1 MPFIYKYL
9 PPERVTFFDD
19 GLLRMTQPGD
29 LNDPHECRS
38 FFPTFDPVAIVL
50 SDLEKYRR
58 EYEETTGLSYNPI
71 SFEIERQHRI
81 AWAMLP
87 ETKEY
92 MFRDCYASFVSFL
105 DSQLGVI
112 SFSRKESSASMW
124 EHYADN
130 HRGFCIGLEQEHY
143 PLPDNSN
150 EIMEGAF
157 YDVKYGSTRVPIEM
171 ADLLTVKRN
180 ILFMKS
186 DDFAY
191 ENETRVY
198 YALESANVTSA
209 TKSER
214 NFDVFLKLFQHTL
227 VKEILIGNDAGT
239 DLITKSRVFA
249 EANHIP
255 AFRMQP
261 STTGDLSLE
270 RGERIF

>member
-1 MPFIYKYL
+1 MPLIYKYL
-9 PPERVTFFDD
+9 PPDRKTYLDN

-29 LNDPHECRS
+29 LNDPLECRS
-38 FFPTFDPVAIVL
+38 FFPDFDPVAIVL
-50 SDLEKYRR
+50 SDLEKNRR
-58 EYEETTGLSYNPI
+58 DYEETTGLSFNQI
-71 SFEIERQHRI
+71 SFEIHRQHRL
-81 AWAMLP
+81 AWAILP
-87 ETKEY
+87 ETKKN
-92 MFRDCYASFVSFL
+92 MFRDCYTSFASFL
-105 DSQLGVI
+105 DSQLGVT

-124 EHYADN
+124 EHYAGN

-150 EIMEGAF
+150 EIREGIF

-171 ADLLTVKRN
+171 TDHLTVKRN

-227 VKEILIGNDAGT
+227 VKEILIGKDAGP

-261 STTGDLSLE
+261 STTGDLAME